1 MKKCV
6 ALLLTL
12 VMLLS
17 LMACQKTAGTTDPT
31 QASEQPASANPEDA
45 ASAAGTQTEISFI
58 TWRAEDSDTLKEMI
72 AAFEKENPDIK
83 VNLEITSTDETEYYT
98 VLKSRLISGEGADV
112 MNVHVGSRLNDLVNA
127 GYMLELDGTG
137 LADTL
142 EPSFLDSGS
151 YNGKLYGL
159 LQTYNSF
166 ALYYN
171 ADLFDEL
178 GITVPTDYTSLLEA
192 VQKSK
197 DAGYMPVAAGLA
209 DGWTNALVYGPLFA
223 NYGKTDSNIAH
234 KLETGEAKITD
245 EPYVSIYGD
254 FQQMVDDEIFQDNAA
269 GTGYDAS
276 ISLFASGKATMLVNG
291 TWSIGSIKAMNEDIR
306 IGLARFPAI
315 HTDSCGVIS
324 PSQLLCINA
333 KGKNIEASKRF
344 AAFMLSAESETMYCN
359 GTSQASTVVGTQV
372 DVPELDQ
379 VQQLISGESALYL
392 TVKMENPKV
401 ESILTSCAGRLLN
414 HEDLTTVLEEA
425 QQEID
430 SLIAE

>member
-1 MKKCV
+1 MISEKVKNQIQVVQGDITKLDCDGIV
-6 ALLLTL
+6 NAANRSLLGGGG
-12 VMLLS
+12 VDG
-17 LMACQKTAGTTDPT
+17 AIHR
-31 QASEQPASANPEDA
+31 
-45 ASAAGTQTEISFI
+45 AAGPELL
-58 TWRAEDSDTLKEMI
+58 AECRTLHGC
-72 AAFEKENPDIK
+72 
-83 VNLEITSTDETEYYT
+83 
-98 VLKSRLISGEGADV
+98 R
-112 MNVHVGSRLNDLVNA
+112 
-127 GYMLELDGTG
+127 
-137 LADTL
+137 
-142 EPSFLDSGS
+142 
-151 YNGKLYGL
+151 
-159 LQTYNSF
+159 
-166 ALYYN
+166 
-171 ADLFDEL
+171 
-178 GITVPTDYTSLLEA
+178 
-192 VQKSK
+192 
-197 DAGYMPVAAGLA
+197 
-209 DGWTNALVYGPLFA
+209 
-223 NYGKTDSNIAH
+223 
-234 KLETGEAKITD
+234 TGEAKITD

-333 KGKNIEASKRF
+333 KGKNIEASKRS